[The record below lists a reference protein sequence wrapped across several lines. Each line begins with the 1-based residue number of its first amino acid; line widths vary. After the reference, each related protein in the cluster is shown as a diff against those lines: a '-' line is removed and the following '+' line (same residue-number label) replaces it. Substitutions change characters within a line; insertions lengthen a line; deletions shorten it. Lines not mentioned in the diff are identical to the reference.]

1 MEPILTAKEMCDPEV
16 DHIGIMAYAAYFSRF
31 KPVRSSAEKVVMDV
45 QPKNCYIGI
54 TVSKRKGSCVM
65 AKDLILPLYLFP
77 RFFFVNINNNFSL
90 VHVLC
95 MLYYVHCCR
104 MLHCESSTCIDH
116 IFLTVELFLIIIC
129 VDEPC
134 V

>member
-54 TVSKRKGSCVM
+54 TVSKRKGSCVIWL
-65 AKDLILPLYLFP
+65 KI
-77 RFFFVNINNNFSL
+77 
-90 VHVLC
+90 
-95 MLYYVHCCR
+95 
-104 MLHCESSTCIDH
+104 
-116 IFLTVELFLIIIC
+116 
-129 VDEPC
+129 
-134 V
+134 

>member
-54 TVSKRKGSCVM
+54 TVSTSRASCI
-65 AKDLILPLYLFP
+65 ILAEYSEILLLFP
-77 RFFFVNINNNFSL
+77 LFFSFFFVNIK
-90 VHVLC
+90 
-95 MLYYVHCCR
+95 
-104 MLHCESSTCIDH
+104 
-116 IFLTVELFLIIIC
+116 
-129 VDEPC
+129 
-134 V
+134 

>member
-54 TVSKRKGSCVM
+54 TVSTSRASCLLYWLNIV
-65 AKDLILPLYLFP
+65 KYYCYFLFSLFWSIL
-77 RFFFVNINNNFSL
+77 NNNFSL

-95 MLYYVHCCR
+95 ILYYVSLMLSCC
-104 MLHCESSTCIDH
+104 IVKH
-116 IFLTVELFLIIIC
+116 IHVSITIS
-129 VDEPC
+129 
-134 V
+134 

>member
-1 MEPILTAKEMCDPEV
+1 MC
-16 DHIGIMAYAAYFSRF
+16 H
-31 KPVRSSAEKVVMDV
+31 
-45 QPKNCYIGI
+45 
-54 TVSKRKGSCVM
+54 M

-129 VDEPC
+129 VDELC